1 MIMINKLKDSLKSC
15 LSELKNNPLV
25 DGIVLEESVSDE
37 YERYYLYIVY
47 NDSPVYIKQTTG
59 VDFFSKSDSIRNK
72 IDNLYWKKRGY
83 EGAIESP
90 DIVPGEMELHAE
102 VNRSAA
108 NAAASEMDALKSIL
122 SDVHELENKEYTKFI
137 RENMNSLDSTIIKLK
152 LDYRYIYIDKTKR
165 CIFRSESASD
175 KAYVR
180 PYILFNRTNR
190 IMRTPDRP
198 KIMHLK
204 DRIV

>member
-1 MIMINKLKDSLKSC
+1 MIMINKLKDSLKNY

>member
-122 SDVHELENKEYTKFI
+122 SDVHELENKEYTKFM
-137 RENMNSLDSTIIKLK
+137 REYMNSLDSTIIKLK